1 MSNYEKLYYYN
12 KNLLDIIKIQNPRAL
27 QDALDFHNQGK
38 NESIRNELLDKWC
51 GSLVRTKDGK
61 ICKITYIEIYED
73 PLDINYDEV
82 DEDDIEC
89 ICEEEDLY
97 ITFSLKYAKENLVR
111 KGEKR

>member
-12 KNLLDIIKIQNPRAL
+12 KNLLDIIEMQNPRAL
-27 QDALDFHNQGK
+27 QDALDFNAKVK
-38 NESIRNELLDKWC
+38 NENILEDLLDKWC
-51 GSLVRTKDGK
+51 GSLVKTEDGK

-89 ICEEEDLY
+89 ICEEEDEN